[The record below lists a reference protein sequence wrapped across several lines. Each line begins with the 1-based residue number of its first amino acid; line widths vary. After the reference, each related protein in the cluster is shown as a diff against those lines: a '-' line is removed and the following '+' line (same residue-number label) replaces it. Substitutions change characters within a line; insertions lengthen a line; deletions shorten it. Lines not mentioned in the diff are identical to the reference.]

1 MHWSKWKKL
10 RYFHLSL
17 LLCSALLPLFIC
29 GKLQEV
35 QAAAL
40 YQCLER
46 KEDSEKKMWGNISI
60 CLAFASWPGAEGKHQ
75 GEQSTGLVNGEVL
88 LLPCTSQP
96 LFAACFGGQQWLPLQ
111 EHYLPASKGMKSSRV
126 HLVCILTII
135 LSFPR
140 TTKACRINKKLCKI
154 KLSTFQLRCSEKL
167 GSHSAKH
174 L

>member
-1 MHWSKWKKL
+1 M
-10 RYFHLSL
+10 SL

-40 YQCLER
+40 YQRLER

-88 LLPCTSQP
+88 LLPSLC
-96 LFAACFGGQQWLPLQ
+96 LLPVLVGSSDY
-111 EHYLPASKGMKSSRV
+111 HCRSIISLLPKG
-126 HLVCILTII
+126 
-135 LSFPR
+135 
-140 TTKACRINKKLCKI
+140 
-154 KLSTFQLRCSEKL
+154 
-167 GSHSAKH
+167 
-174 L
+174 